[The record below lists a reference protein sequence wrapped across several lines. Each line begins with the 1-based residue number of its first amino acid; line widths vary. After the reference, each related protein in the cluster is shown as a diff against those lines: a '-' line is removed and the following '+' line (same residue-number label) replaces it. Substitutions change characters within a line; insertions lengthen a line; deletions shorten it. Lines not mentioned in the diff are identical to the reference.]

1 MNSQFQLNLVV
12 AATVAPDF
20 EARSAW
26 NELMSN
32 LKFDELD
39 PRVFNLLPGLYTKI
53 GKMDGVLEANR
64 LRGVYIYNASIN
76 LRREA
81 QLRNLIRLLDKNEID
96 YRVLKGMAIS
106 LLSGNIGIR
115 SMGDVD
121 LLIHRRDFS
130 KFMGVSKEA
139 QLRLL
144 FDFECERKRDQKI
157 DNKINFISQ
166 GNLEIDL
173 HFSDT
178 SFPNRILE
186 SMMNKK
192 AHLVVRNGQQYKLP
206 EPKLLVEHVSVH
218 GIQQVGAVDKYRA
231 YLDLSLLES
240 ISARSENESAP
251 LLARKYIN
259 SISTKN
265 HIQHQI
271 KFTQYARKIFFL
283 EKCRQVRRIR
293 AKLRFRGTDLPS
305 TYVSIKRHPSIL
317 YFIWIVSGRLQ
328 LVERTFS
335 KFFQGFLK
343 VPSEILPNSKN
354 IPVGMNLKLEKSIL
368 NSFVSPFEVRIKVKT
383 MHEAPKH
390 DIYFYCDEFKTQ
402 DYEIFC
408 NGQMLGK
415 NIANDL
421 GTLGVS
427 VFTATKSLEISIR
440 NPIHSC
446 LKCQGDFKSL
456 TVRLENGMEFLN

>member
-1 MNSQFQLNLVV
+1 MNSQSQLDLVV
-12 AATVAPDF
+12 NATVAPEF

-26 NELMSN
+26 NQLMSN
-32 LKFDELD
+32 IKFDELD
-39 PRVFNLLPGLYTKI
+39 PRVFNLLPGLYAKI
-53 GKMDGVLEANR
+53 GKIDGVLETNR
-64 LRGVYIYNASIN
+64 LRGVYMYNASIN

-81 QLRNLIRLLDKNEID
+81 QLRKLILRLDKSGID

-130 KFMGVSKEA
+130 KFMSISKEA
-139 QLRLL
+139 NLRVL
-144 FDFECERKRDQKI
+144 FDFECERKRGKQV
-157 DNKINFISQ
+157 DNKINFVSE

-173 HFSDT
+173 HFSDS

-186 SMMNKK
+186 SMMNEKV
-192 AHLVVRNGQQYKLP
+192 HLVVRNGQQYKLP
-206 EPKLLVEHVSVH
+206 EPKLLAEHVSVH

-240 ISARSENESAP
+240 ISARSEKESKP
-251 LLARKYIN
+251 LLARKYIK
-259 SISTKN
+259 SIAKKN
-265 HIQHQI
+265 HRQHEIQ
-271 KFTQYARKIFFL
+271 FTQYARKTFFV
-283 EKCRQVRRIR
+283 EKFRQARKVR

-305 TYVSIKRHPSIL
+305 IYLSLKNKPSIL
-317 YFIWIVSGRLQ
+317 YLIWIASGRLQ

-335 KFFQGFLK
+335 KFFQGFLS
-343 VPSEILPNSKN
+343 VPSKLFPISQN
-354 IPVGMNLKLEKSIL
+354 IPVGIKMKPETSIL
-368 NSFVSPFEVRIKVKT
+368 NSFVSPFEIRLKVKT
-383 MHEAPKH
+383 NHEAPKH

-402 DYEIFC
+402 DYEVFC
-408 NGQMLGK
+408 NGQMSGK

-427 VFTATKSLEISIR
+427 VFTATKSIEISIR

-456 TVRLENGMEFLN
+456 TLRLENGMEFQK